1 MEKRNV
7 ILSVEESEDAKK
19 FCIDNHIKWFRTEY
33 GTERYFQI
41 EGTQKEFD
49 LFQHFL
55 DTMEVHNG

>member
-7 ILSVEESEDAKK
+7 ILSIEESEKAKA
-19 FCIDNHIKWFRTEY
+19 FCIEQGIKWFRTEY
-33 GTERYFQI
+33 ADKRYFQI

-55 DTMEVHNG
+55 DTMENE